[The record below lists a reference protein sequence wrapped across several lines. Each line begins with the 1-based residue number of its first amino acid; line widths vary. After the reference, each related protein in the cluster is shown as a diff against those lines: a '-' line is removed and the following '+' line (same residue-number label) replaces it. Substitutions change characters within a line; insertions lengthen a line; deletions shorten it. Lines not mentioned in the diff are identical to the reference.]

1 MAYEIPGFRMT
12 LPAASALATDI
23 AILVAAGTPHAFRFV
38 SVDSSGQIDYSAAT
52 GKDTASA
59 LATVGVLQD
68 DPRVEAE
75 PGSIMVTGVSKV
87 EAGTGGVTAG
97 QRVVTVDSTTS
108 AGRITDVTDSGDDQ
122 IAVGIAL
129 ETFAVGEV
137 GAVLLMTPG
146 GDRDSVD

>member
-1 MAYEIPGFRMT
+1 MTYEIPGFRMS
-12 LPAASALATDI
+12 LPAAAGLTTDI

-38 SVDSSGQIDYSAAT
+38 SVDSSGEVDYSAAT
-52 GKDTASA
+52 GKNTASA

-68 DPRVEAE
+68 DPIVGEAA
-75 PGSIMVTGVSKV
+75 SIMVTGVSKV

-97 QRVVTVDSTTS
+97 QLVVTVDATTV

-122 IAVGIAL
+122 ITVGIAL
-129 ETFAVGEV
+129 ETFSAGEF

-146 GDRDSVD
+146 GTRDAVD